1 MAEHII
7 CQQIGRHL
15 KPPFPGVRG
24 STFISPRQESMFKY
38 MEPPKNLRWTSPLL
52 GARHPPCSVH
62 HHQYFPLLSTRP
74 ISPNNAAHGTV
85 QRDSVDNKASLFF
98 FSFSHTFTFQL
109 LDKPWSQ
116 VSSLLP
122 PGSCL
127 RFLSRIGFS
136 NPTARR
142 FFDRMML
149 THALALSASQFV
161 HKKKSQRIYTSMHSV
176 GHETDL
182 YQARG

>member
-127 RFLSRIGFS
+127 RFLSRIGF
-136 NPTARR
+136 NDPTARR
-142 FFDRMML
+142 FF
-149 THALALSASQFV
+149 
-161 HKKKSQRIYTSMHSV
+161 I
-176 GHETDL
+176 ECC
-182 YQARG
+182 